1 MKRSVQR
8 EAILDTLRSLK
19 SHPTAEELYSLLRVS
34 MPNISLATVYRN
46 LEQFSR
52 AGLILKLDCG
62 GELKRFD
69 GNVNIH
75 PHLRCRT
82 CGAVSDMEHAKI
94 NKLQQ
99 ELINML
105 PELDC
110 RTLSLEFCGSCPNCQ
125 PHTKEEMSI

>member
-19 SHPTAEELYSLLRVS
+19 THPTAEELYSLLRPS

-52 AGLILKLDCG
+52 AGIILKLDCG

-69 GNVNIH
+69 GNTDIH
-75 PHLRCRT
+75 PHLRCST
-82 CGAVSDMEHAKI
+82 CGAVSDVEHSKI
-94 NKLQQ
+94 DKLQK
-99 ELINML
+99 ELIDIL

-110 RTLSLEFCGSCPNCQ
+110 RTLSLEFCGLCKNCQ
-125 PHTKEEMSI
+125 HQNKEEVFI